1 MAKKEK
7 DFLELIK
14 DSMTKLVNIFPND
27 IYVVHNRY
35 VIAGDK
41 TEDNTIGYFFCIFE
55 PHIMEAWKKKFP
67 DNPIIYIESL
77 RESKTSGEYR
87 LVENGESIKKI
98 EDKIECLINQ
108 FKKPNTW
115 ATFDFSDGEK
125 TKIFTNNES
134 FILFENDS
142 NKYSIIISK
151 TIFPLITA
159 KTINDVAYACADY
172 EIDDSLHQLL
182 VQYNH
187 EYFQLNMKYIF
198 MQM

>member
-14 DSMTKLVNIFPND
+14 DSMTKLVNVFPND

-115 ATFDFSDGEK
+115 ETFDFSDGEK

>member
-14 DSMTKLVNIFPND
+14 DSMTKLVNVFPND

-115 ATFDFSDGEK
+115 VTFDFSDGEK

>member
-14 DSMTKLVNIFPND
+14 DSMTKLVNVFPND

-55 PHIMEAWKKKFP
+55 PHIVEAWKKKLP

-77 RESKTSGEYR
+77 RESKNSGEYT
-87 LVENGESIKKI
+87 LIENEETIKKI

-108 FKKPNTW
+108 FKQPNIWT
-115 ATFDFSDGEK
+115 TFDFSDEEK

-134 FILFENDS
+134 FVLFENDS
-142 NKYSIIISK
+142 DKYSIIISK

-159 KTINDVAYACADY
+159 KTINDVAYTCTDY
-172 EIDDSLHQLL
+172 EIDESLHQLL

-198 MQM
+198 MQI